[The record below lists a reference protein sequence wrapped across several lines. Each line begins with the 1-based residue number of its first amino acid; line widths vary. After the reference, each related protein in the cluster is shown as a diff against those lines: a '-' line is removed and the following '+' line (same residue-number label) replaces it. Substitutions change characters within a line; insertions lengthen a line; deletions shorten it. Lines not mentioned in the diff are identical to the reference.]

1 MNIEPQTPTGIL
13 LFNIRAMPCESVAA
27 ALDDSDIAVRAGL
40 HCCPAAHGLLGTREC
55 GAVRM
60 SFGIFNEHAQ
70 VGRVFGV
77 IKRLCASRT
86 GG

>member
-1 MNIEPQTPTGIL
+1 
-13 LFNIRAMPCESVAA
+13 
-27 ALDDSDIAVRAGL
+27 
-40 HCCPAAHGLLGTREC
+40 
-55 GAVRM
+55 M